1 MINRLLYNL
10 NKSWNTVNFKYF
22 SLIQL
27 TFWFNEKLIMAN
39 NMITFF
45 IKYELIISY
54 ISLKLYYIY
63 YSIYTS
69 LKYYI
74 LNLTGHY

>member
-1 MINRLLYNL
+1 MKKIL
-10 NKSWNTVNFKYF
+10 
-22 SLIQL
+22 
-27 TFWFNEKLIMAN
+27 MAN
-39 NMITFF
+39 TMITFF

-54 ISLKLYYIY
+54 ISLKLYYIFNLF
-63 YSIYTS
+63 YTV